1 MRTAIELGGQ
11 DAKVIFFHK
20 DSQTGEPAVSD
31 MRMNGSCAGGT
42 GAFIDEIAALLD
54 VEPEEFERMA
64 ERGRTVYDISGRC
77 GVFAKTD
84 IQPLLIQGT
93 PREDIALSTYHAIAK
108 QTIGGLSQGLE
119 LAPPIV
125 FGGGP
130 LTFHPTLVR
139 VFAERLGLKDD
150 EIVRPE
156 HPETIVAYGA
166 ALSIDRLSSHPI
178 KTKETTIS
186 NNISEYY
193 DNNSKKAEN
202 IIENNDICSEINE
215 NISAEN
221 MTASAENI
229 QEENCSSTIGLAG
242 KDFTEEGYITFR
254 DLYDRLTHADAYSDN
269 QCKHAAPLFANAA
282 QREAFER
289 RHDAE
294 ALPLAAPS
302 PQDGVLRVYMG
313 IDSGS
318 TTSKIALMDENEQ
331 MVDWYYDNNHGE
343 PLKVIREGILH
354 LYEKYERQGIRLEI
368 IGLGTTGYGEQLAA
382 RAFGADYHIVETV
395 AHSQACLKY
404 FPDATFLLDIGGQDM
419 KAIWMD
425 DGIITNIMLNEA
437 CSSGCGSFLENFA
450 ATLNIPVDQIAEAA
464 FSSSQPA
471 SLGSRC
477 TVFMNSTIINEQ
489 REGRQPN
496 DIMAGLC
503 RSIIENV
510 FTKVVRISNTADLG
524 DRIVVQGGTFRNRA
538 VLRALEE
545 YLGKEV
551 TLAPYPGEM
560 GAFGAAL
567 LAKRELEERN
577 ASNIKENQ
585 QNCNHKSSFIG
596 IEAVRRFSYTTETGV
611 RCPLCANH
619 CSRTIMQFSTGG
631 SWVTGNRCERGAV
644 VSDNSL
650 SNTGKAAAFN
660 NNATSDSLSDTSGT
674 TPTSNARPNAHNN
687 SIKNNTMTNTARES
701 LSNHALD
708 LSTMQSVNKSA
719 PDLFLE
725 REQMLFADYPYTLV
739 VTDDSRQSTGSTNSN
754 KASRTAMTQ
763 PLTDTSSHSTVAT
776 PHTGETSRGIVGLPR
791 VLEFWD
797 SMPFWSTFFRALGY
811 TVKFS
816 HKSSQ
821 KLYEDGLTFV
831 ASDTICFPAKLA
843 HGHVQDLA
851 QQGVDRIFMPYVMH
865 MPPEGKDK
873 LSPYVCSVVQGYP
886 MVVRN
891 AQSPEERYGVVFDTP
906 IFHFFQEKDRRPQIC
921 RYATETLGVT
931 KKQAREAYDQ
941 AEAAIKSF
949 RSSLTERAAQIMK
962 EASENGTFAVVL
974 AGRPYHNDAFVSHG
988 ISQIFAKKGVPVLTA
1003 DSLPGLNEVDLSNTR
1018 IEITNNFHTRMLSAA
1033 VLAAQKE
1040 ELEYVQLVSFGCGH
1054 DAVLSDEII
1063 RIMNEIAKKPPLI
1076 LKIDE
1081 SDASG
1086 SLGIRI
1092 QSFVETIK
1100 IRRNH
1105 QSNRTFISDR
1115 QNSVYSTN
1123 CSANT
1128 DNICN
1133 PSSQSDASGNPQVA
1147 LKALTQNTA
1156 SNNTETHVQSTMNN
1170 GMGTHTQNAVSNNVD
1185 SSIQNTVN
1193 NMQTPGNPIRPLPA
1207 PSPVKFYKADKKKR
1221 TLLVPNISAE
1231 VSVLLDTIL
1240 EKEGFTVKTIP
1251 IGSTE
1256 QIRLG
1261 KQYVHNDICFPC
1273 QMVIGELI
1281 SELKTGNYKQDEV
1294 AVAMVK
1300 FQCDCRMSHYAG
1312 LLRKGLDAAG
1322 FTEVPVATTD
1332 VNDTKKMHPGVFLL
1346 GISAVLEAVWGFMM
1360 LDIVMEQCRKIR
1372 PYETNPGQTDQIC
1385 QDCVQRIADGIRS
1398 GIGTARKEFAK
1409 CIDDICKIPYDRS
1422 HLKPLVFVTGELLV
1436 TYHPG
1441 PNFHI
1446 ERYLEQ
1452 NGMETAFPRV
1462 MDQLRKD
1469 FQASM
1474 SEISQYH
1481 ANIPP
1486 YPFAVDFLFNSV
1498 QKDLEKTAR
1507 KHPLFVPGVSPR
1519 KLYEGVSDIIP
1530 ETLSCGEGWLM
1541 AAEIAHYAENGA
1553 KTFII
1558 LQPFGCL
1565 PNHICGR
1572 GVIRKLKDRYP
1583 DIQILPLDLDPDTSY
1598 ANVENRLQMLLMNT
1612 IGQGD

>member
-1 MRTAIELGGQ
+1 MIYNKIPQEDLRLGIDVGSTTVKLVLMDPVSGEVLYSCYRRHHARQRETLAEALSEAEKQFGNVQMKAAVCGSGGKPIAQALGVPYIQEVVANAAAVCRLYPQVRTAIELGGQ
-11 DAKVIFFHK
+11 DAKVIFFHE

-119 LAPPIV
+119 LAPPII
-125 FGGGP
+125 FEGGP

-166 ALSIDRLSSHPI
+166 ALSIDRLSSSA
-178 KTKETTIS
+178 S
-186 NNISEYY
+186 NL
-193 DNNSKKAEN
+193 AE
-202 IIENNDICSEINE
+202 
-215 NISAEN
+215 
-221 MTASAENI
+221 
-229 QEENCSSTIGLAG
+229 
-242 KDFTEEGYITFR
+242 KDFTEEDYITFH
-254 DLYDRLTHADAYSDN
+254 DLYDRLTHAKVHSDG
-269 QCKHAAPLFANAA
+269 QSKIAAPLFANAA
-282 QREAFER
+282 QREAFEQ

-294 ALPLAAPS
+294 ALPLAAPN

-331 MVDWYYDNNHGE
+331 MVDSYYDNNHGE

-354 LYEKYERQGIRLEI
+354 LSEKYEKQGIRLEI

-382 RAFGADYHIVETV
+382 KAFGADYHIVETV

-524 DRIVVQGGTFRNRA
+524 DHIVVQGGTFRNRA

-567 LAKRELEERN
+567 LAKRDIE
-577 ASNIKENQ
+577 ENQ
-585 QNCNHKSSFIG
+585 RSCNHKSSFIG
-596 IEAVRRFSYTTETGV
+596 VDAVRRFSYTTETGV

-631 SWVTGNRCERGAV
+631 YWVTGNRCERGAV

-650 SNTGKAAAFN
+650 SDTGKAAALESES
-660 NNATSDSLSDTSGT
+660 NATLNSLSDTSGT
-674 TPTSNARPNAHNN
+674 TPA
-687 SIKNNTMTNTARES
+687 NNTLRN
-701 LSNHALD
+701 
-708 LSTMQSVNKSA
+708 A

-725 REQMLFADYPYTLV
+725 REKMLFADYPYTLV
-739 VTDDSRQSTGSTNSN
+739 VTDDSRQSTGS
-754 KASRTAMTQ
+754 
-763 PLTDTSSHSTVAT
+763 SHSEE
-776 PHTGETSRGIVGLPR
+776 PSHHTAASPAGKASRGIVGLPR

-821 KLYEDGLTFV
+821 KLYEEGLTFV

-843 HGHVQDLA
+843 HGHVQNLA
-851 QQGVDRIFMPYVMH
+851 EQGVDRIFMPYVMH

-906 IFHFFQEKDRRPQIC
+906 IFHFFQEKDRKPQIC

-931 KKQAREAYDQ
+931 KKQAQAAYDQ

-949 RSSLTERAAQIMK
+949 RSNLTARAAQIME

-1033 VLAAQKE
+1033 VLAAQKD

-1063 RIMNEIAKKPPLI
+1063 RIMNEMAKKPPLI

-1100 IRRNH
+1100 IRRSH
-1105 QSNRTFISDR
+1105 QNNRSYISG
-1115 QNSVYSTN
+1115 TP
-1123 CSANT
+1123 SAV
-1128 DNICN
+1128 DNN
-1133 PSSQSDASGNPQVA
+1133 
-1147 LKALTQNTA
+1147 L
-1156 SNNTETHVQSTMNN
+1156 ETHKQSTTSN
-1170 GMGTHTQNAVSNNVD
+1170 GMGTHTQNAVNNNAD
-1185 SSIQNTVN
+1185 SSIQNIVN
-1193 NMQTPGNPIRPLPA
+1193 NNAPGNSIRPLPA

-1231 VSVLLDTIL
+1231 VSFLLDAIL

-1322 FTEVPVATTD
+1322 FTEVPVVTTD

-1360 LDIVMEQCRKIR
+1360 LDIVMELCRKIR
-1372 PYETNPGQTDQIC
+1372 PYEKNPGQTDQVC

-1409 CIDDICKIPYDRS
+1409 CIDDICEIPYDRS

-1441 PNFHI
+1441 SNFHI

-1498 QKDLEKTAR
+1498 QKDLEKTAK

-1541 AAEIAHYAENGA
+1541 AAEIAHYAETGA

-1572 GVIRKLKDRYP
+1572 GVIRKLKSRYP

-1612 IGQGD
+1612 NGQGD